1 MKMSKSKTHVVS
13 WRVVCTKGK
22 IKAVKE
28 DKACSELE
36 EVWSL
41 G

>member
-1 MKMSKSKTHVVS
+1 MKMSKSETHVVS

-22 IKAVKE
+22 IKAVRE
-28 DKACSELE
+28 DKELE

>member
-1 MKMSKSKTHVVS
+1 MKTSESKIHVVS
-13 WRVVCTKGK
+13 WRVVRTKGK

-28 DKACSELE
+28 NMAYSGLE
-36 EVWSL
+36 EVQSV

>member
-1 MKMSKSKTHVVS
+1 MKTSESKIHVVS

-28 DKACSELE
+28 NMAYSGLE
-36 EVWSL
+36 EVQSV

>member
-1 MKMSKSKTHVVS
+1 MKKSESKMHVVS

-28 DKACSELE
+28 GMAYSELE
-36 EVWSL
+36 EV
-41 G
+41 